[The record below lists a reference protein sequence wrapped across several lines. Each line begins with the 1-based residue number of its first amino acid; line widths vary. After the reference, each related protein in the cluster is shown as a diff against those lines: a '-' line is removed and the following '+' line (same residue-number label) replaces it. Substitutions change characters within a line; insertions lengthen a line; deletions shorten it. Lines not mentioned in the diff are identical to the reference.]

1 MKKSAFSCERCRER
15 KVKCGG
21 QQPRCSRCIA
31 RDDECQYKLNP
42 TLLYTQRLEAKV
54 RELQSLLADQTRT
67 QQAAEWPEEFDNAT
81 RKLQEQ
87 AVASLESFERLSIND
102 SGYVSYHGPTSV
114 AHLQL
119 SSRKSS
125 DSDYVPENV
134 ADSLAETGRAER
146 RQRLV
151 ANALMQRTAELM
163 TDTHVNGWYYSHALL
178 SAILAHSAR
187 WCRLDPNVA
196 EALRLYENGGLFF
209 EHSRTVLH
217 DDLREGR
224 TGIPTVQALLLVS
237 AQECGKGNWT
247 QAWMYSG
254 IAFRLLGDLGINV
267 DGRKYMRAVNF
278 SEEDIEIRNRLFW
291 SCYFWDK
298 IISLYLGRCPQI
310 QYSNVCPPQLMN
322 ELNKLGINIDA
333 DFDLQGTGTPGK
345 KFSMPRETPVPA
357 MLAPVP
363 DPSSEPAPFEFCGFG
378 PGDPLN
384 AASFCPN

>member
-1 MKKSAFSCERCRER
+1 MK
-15 KVKCGG
+15 
-21 QQPRCSRCIA
+21 
-31 RDDECQYKLNP
+31 
-42 TLLYTQRLEAKV
+42 
-54 RELQSLLADQTRT
+54 
-67 QQAAEWPEEFDNAT
+67 
-81 RKLQEQ
+81 
-87 AVASLESFERLSIND
+87 
-102 SGYVSYHGPTSV
+102 
-114 AHLQL
+114 
-119 SSRKSS
+119 
-125 DSDYVPENV
+125 
-134 ADSLAETGRAER
+134 
-146 RQRLV
+146 
-151 ANALMQRTAELM
+151 
-163 TDTHVNGWYYSHALL
+163 VNGWYYSHALL

-310 QYSNVCPPQLMN
+310 QYSNVCPPQLMMDDSAEYELWSPQSASGMKQTDYPLTPAHAISSFIWVCKLSQVLN
-322 ELNKLGINIDA
+322 EVLVQVYDPMRHAPDGMFECIKKQKQALCQWRSALPDFLRLDIGNLPMHCPPSHIVTLKYLRLAFERGLQLLQDELNKLGINIDA

-363 DPSSEPAPFEFCGFG
+363 DPSSEPAPFEFCSFG